1 MSAGSKGIH
10 LKYAVPVLLALT
22 LGIACNRN
30 ESVAAEAAPPDQ
42 AAAPV
47 AQAPEGPDVQ
57 PAAPDAPDA
66 PAAEP
71 AKPVPDVLPDVVA
84 RVNGQPIARSEL
96 ERAIRNIELNA
107 GGDIPPER
115 RAEIYRGVLDQLI
128 DVKLLEQEAAA
139 RNIKATDAEVNQG
152 LTEMRAQAPDQATFD
167 KALTARQMTEA
178 DLRNEARQR
187 LTVDKLLVAEV
198 EPKAAV
204 GAADIEAFYRANP
217 QFFMQPEA
225 VRASHILVK
234 VEPGS
239 DDASKQAARAKA
251 EDLLKQV
258 NAGGDFAALA
268 QQHSQDGS
276 AAGGGDL
283 GFFPRGQ
290 MVKAFEEAA
299 FGMKP
304 GDASQLVES
313 EFGFHVIKVT
323 DHRTARTVPLAEVND
338 RIAMALRQQKQ
349 QELAQQFVQ
358 TLKARGKVEIL
369 I

>member
-10 LKYAVPVLLALT
+10 LKYAVPVLLALS
-22 LGIACNRN
+22 LGVACNRN
-30 ESVAAEAAPPDQ
+30 ESAAAEAAPADPAATQ
-42 AAAPV
+42 AAA
-47 AQAPEGPDVQ
+47 GTDGQ
-57 PAAPDAPDA
+57 PAAAPDAP
-66 PAAEP
+66 PAEP
-71 AKPVPDVLPDVVA
+71 AKPVPDVLPDIVA
-84 RVNGQPIARSEL
+84 RVNGQPIAKGEL
-96 ERAIRNIELNA
+96 ERAIRNLELNA
-107 GGDIPPER
+107 GGNIPPER
-115 RAEIYRGVLDQLI
+115 RAEIIRGVLDQLI

-152 LTEMRAQAPDQATFD
+152 LTEMKAQAPDQATFD
-167 KALTARQMTEA
+167 KALVARQMTEA

-204 GAADIEAFYRANP
+204 GPADIEAFYKANP

-239 DDASKQAARAKA
+239 TDEAKQAARAKA

-290 MVKAFEEAA
+290 MVKAFEDAA

-304 GDASQLVES
+304 GEASQLVES
-313 EFGFHVIKVT
+313 EFGFHIIKVT

-349 QELAQQFVQ
+349 QELAQQFVE
-358 TLKARGKVEIL
+358 TLKAKGKVEIL

>member
-10 LKYAVPVLLALT
+10 LKYAVPVLLALS
-22 LGIACNRN
+22 LGIACNRT
-30 ESVAAEAAPPDQ
+30 ESAAAEAQSPPAEQ
-42 AAAPV
+42 ASAAQPAV
-47 AQAPEGPDVQ
+47 GPDGQ
-57 PAAPDAPDA
+57 PIDPAAPP
-66 PAAEP
+66 AEP

-84 RVNGQPIARSEL
+84 RVNGQPIAKSEL
-96 ERAIRNIELNA
+96 ERAIRNLELNA
-107 GGDIPPER
+107 GGNIPPER
-115 RAEIYRGVLDQLI
+115 RAEIFRGVLDQLI

-139 RNIKATDAEVNQG
+139 RNIKATDAEVQQG
-152 LTEMRAQAPDQATFD
+152 LSEMKAQAPDQAAFT
-167 KALTARQMTEA
+167 KALQDRQMTEA
-178 DLRNEARQR
+178 DLLTEARQR

-204 GAADIEAFYRANP
+204 APADIEAFYKANP

-239 DDASKQAARAKA
+239 ADSAKQAAKAKA
-251 EDLLKQV
+251 DDLLKQV

-290 MVKAFEEAA
+290 MVKAFEDAA
-299 FGMKP
+299 FAMKP
-304 GDASQLVES
+304 GEPSKLVES
-313 EFGFHVIKVT
+313 EFGFHIIRVT

-358 TLKARGKVEIL
+358 SLKAKGKVEIL

>member
-22 LGIACNRN
+22 MGVACNRN
-30 ESVAAEAAPPDQ
+30 ESTAEAAPATDQ
-42 AAAPV
+42 TAP
-47 AQAPEGPDVQ
+47 ATTGQ
-57 PAAPDAPDA
+57 PPTAGEAGDPAA

-71 AKPVPDVLPDVVA
+71 AKPIPDQLPDVVA
-84 RVNGQPIARSEL
+84 RVNGQPIAKSEL
-96 ERAIRNIELNA
+96 ERAIRNLELNA
-107 GGDIPPER
+107 GGAVPAER
-115 RAEIYRGVLDQLI
+115 RAEIFRGVLDQLI

-139 RNIKATDAEVNQG
+139 RNIKATDAEVTQG
-152 LTEMRAQAPDQATFD
+152 LTEMKAQAPDQATFE
-167 KALTARQMTEA
+167 KALSARQMTEA

-204 GAADIEAFYRANP
+204 APQDIEAFYKGNP

-225 VRASHILVK
+225 VRASHILLK
-234 VEPGS
+234 VEPTA
-239 DDASKQAARAKA
+239 DAAAKQAARTRAD
-251 EDLLKQV
+251 DLLKQV
-258 NAGGDFAALA
+258 KAGGDFAALA

-276 AAGGGDL
+276 APGGGDL

-290 MVKAFEEAA
+290 MTKAFEDAA
-299 FGMKP
+299 FALKAGEVS
-304 GDASQLVES
+304 GVVET
-313 EFGFHVIKVT
+313 EFGFHIIKLT
-323 DHRTARTVPLAEVND
+323 EHRTARTVPLAEVND
-338 RIAMALRQQKQ
+338 RIAVALRQQKQ

-358 TLKARGKVEIL
+358 QLKAKGKVEIL

>member
-10 LKYAVPVLLALT
+10 LKYAVPVILALS
-22 LGIACNRN
+22 LGVACNRN
-30 ESVAAEAAPPDQ
+30 ETAAAATTPGDQ
-42 AAAPV
+42 AAA
-47 AQAPEGPDVQ
+47 A
-57 PAAPDAPDA
+57 PAAPGAT
-66 PAAEP
+66 PAAGQAADPNAPPAVP
-71 AKPVPDVLPDVVA
+71 AKPIPEVLPEVVA
-84 RVNGQPIARSEL
+84 RVNGQPIAKTEL
-96 ERAIRNIELNA
+96 ERAIRNLELNA
-107 GGDIPPER
+107 GGAIPAER

-128 DVKLLEQEAAA
+128 DVKLLEQEAAS
-139 RNIKATDAEVNQG
+139 RSIKATDAEVNQG
-152 LTEMRAQAPDQATFD
+152 VSEMKKQAPDQAAFD
-167 KALTARQMTEA
+167 KALQARQMTEA

-204 GAADIEAFYRANP
+204 GPADIEAFYKGNP

-234 VEPGS
+234 VEPGA
-239 DDASKQAARAKA
+239 DAATKQAARAKA
-251 EDLLKQV
+251 DDVLKQV
-258 NAGGDFAALA
+258 KAGGDFAALA

-290 MVKAFEEAA
+290 MTKAFEDAA
-299 FGMKP
+299 FGMKA
-304 GDASQLVES
+304 GQVSEIVET
-313 EFGFHVIKVT
+313 EFGFHIIKVT

-358 TLKARGKVEIL
+358 QLKAKGKVEIL